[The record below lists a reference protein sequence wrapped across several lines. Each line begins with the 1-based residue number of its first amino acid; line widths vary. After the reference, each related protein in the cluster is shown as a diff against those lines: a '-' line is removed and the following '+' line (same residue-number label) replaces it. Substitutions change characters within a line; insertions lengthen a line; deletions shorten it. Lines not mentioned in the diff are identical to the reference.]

1 MDSVSLKD
9 TQIVRLDIM
18 QFVRGGTVLKNR
30 KLIQS
35 EDVSFY
41 EYQLILNSNILI
53 LMKGIET
60 VPSVKVKFSITISG
74 GYTANKKAPIN
85 PAAGFNK

>member
-1 MDSVSLKD
+1 MGSVSLKD
-9 TQIVRLDIM
+9 TQIVRLDIR
-18 QFVRGGTVLKNR
+18 QFVHGGTVLKSR

-60 VPSVKVKFSITISG
+60 VLLLKLNFP
-74 GYTANKKAPIN
+74 
-85 PAAGFNK
+85 